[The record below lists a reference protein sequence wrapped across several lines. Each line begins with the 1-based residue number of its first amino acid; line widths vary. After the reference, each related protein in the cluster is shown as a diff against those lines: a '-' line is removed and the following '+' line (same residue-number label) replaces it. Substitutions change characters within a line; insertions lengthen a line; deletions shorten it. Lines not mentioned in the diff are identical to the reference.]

1 MSLNPMNDSAT
12 TCDSARIQDEDI
24 DRLIALA
31 EDACLRSDAAEA
43 IRILHPLA
51 ENGHAKAQHLLGEI
65 YTVNVPQ
72 DINKAYQLYQRA
84 ADQGLPD
91 AQVALGLLYLS
102 GKAVPQ
108 DDTRA

>member
-1 MSLNPMNDSAT
+1 MPLNPMNDPAT

-51 ENGHAKAQHLLGEI
+51 EDGHAKAQHLLGEI
-65 YTVNVPQ
+65 YQAGVPQ

-91 AQVALGLLYLS
+91 AHAL
-102 GKAVPQ
+102 
-108 DDTRA
+108 D